1 MASYLTLALSHL
13 LASRSII
20 ENTNKRKLL
29 DAEFQRLARGETIQ
43 SIFEKAALRYT
54 RLMLRLTHHTLAT

>member
-20 ENTNKRKLL
+20 ENTDKR
-29 DAEFQRLARGETIQ
+29 QRLDDEFHRILKGKTIQ
-43 SIFEKAALRYT
+43 HVFQQAALR
-54 RLMLRLTHHTLAT
+54 